1 MNLNARR
8 IGNIILVLFVIGI
21 SISGYLLFQLPVSL
35 TETVAVDEGD
45 LHVITP
51 VLNDV
56 SLIIGFSFVA
66 GIVTILAYIR
76 AINSAENTV
85 KVEYVSIKKE
95 KTAGEEG
102 EDGEDEEINK
112 MEGIPEIKELIN
124 KTKSKGQQQTYDA
137 VLSKVCEKLSAVQ
150 GAIYLSQLFNDTRVI
165 QLYSSYAFVVPDS
178 QELNYEYGEGL
189 AGQAAKQDKQIIINK
204 VPKGYISIVSGLGSS
219 DPGSLIITPLR
230 HEGTLIGVA
239 EVARFG
245 EFGKQ
250 DHAYLQA
257 AFDLLGKTFG
267 HEPHQVEEAPVKP
280 SSDN

>member
-1 MNLNARR
+1 M
-8 IGNIILVLFVIGI
+8 
-21 SISGYLLFQLPVSL
+21 LFQLPNALSN
-35 TETVAVDEGD
+35 TTAINEDD
-45 LHVITP
+45 IQVIKP
-51 VLNDV
+51 VLSDI
-56 SLIIGFSFVA
+56 SLIIVFSFVA
-66 GIVTILAYIR
+66 GIVAILAFIR
-76 AINSAENTV
+76 AISQAENTV
-85 KVEYVSIKKE
+85 KVEYVSIKKDNRGGQ
-95 KTAGEEG
+95 AGDG
-102 EDGEDEEINK
+102 EDGEDESSRL
-112 MEGIPEIKELIN
+112 EGISELKELLN
-124 KTKSKGQQQTYDA
+124 KTKSKGQKAAYDA

-150 GAIYLSQLFNDTRVI
+150 GAIYLAQLFNDTRVI

-178 QELNYEYGEGL
+178 EELNYEFGEGL

-230 HEGTLIGVA
+230 HEGVLIGVA

-257 AFDLLGKTFG
+257 AFDLLGKAFA
-267 HEPHQVEEAPVKP
+267 HEPKQVEEAPIKP